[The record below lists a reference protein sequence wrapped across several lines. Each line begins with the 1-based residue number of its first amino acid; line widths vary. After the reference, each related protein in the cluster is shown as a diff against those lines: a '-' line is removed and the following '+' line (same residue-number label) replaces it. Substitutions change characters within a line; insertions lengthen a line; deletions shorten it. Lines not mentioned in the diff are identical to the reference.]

1 MHAEHTPND
10 RGAQNVSSPIK
21 SGYLKHFGWP
31 FVGSGASKSRESG
44 ELGLRSDDRGWFD
57 PLVRSLG
64 NRALRFALMN
74 VGDLETAQDIV
85 QEAFARCWASPNTP
99 STETDF
105 HCWLYRV
112 IANLARDHHRQR
124 VRFRNLSIPPAV
136 PVDPV
141 ERMERRSQDQ
151 EVLAALRTLS
161 FRERQAIY
169 LRYFEDQSF
178 ADVARIMGRPQV
190 SVRVLVHRALGK
202 LRHRLEAGAVKEVVL
217 L

>member
-1 MHAEHTPND
+1 LGFAT
-10 RGAQNVSSPIK
+10 RWIGSK
-21 SGYLKHFGWP
+21 SGE
-31 FVGSGASKSRESG
+31 RG
-44 ELGLRSDDRGWFD
+44 ELALSPDDRSWFD
-57 PLVRSLG
+57 PLVRGLG

-99 STETDF
+99 SSEADF
-105 HCWLYRV
+105 HRWLFRV

-124 VRFRNLSIPPAV
+124 HRFRTLSIPP
-136 PVDPV
+136 PMPIDPI
-141 ERMERRSQDQ
+141 ERMERRSQDE

-161 FRERQAIY
+161 LRERQAIY

-178 ADVARIMGRPQV
+178 ADTARIMGSPQV

-202 LRHRLEAGAVKEVVL
+202 LRHRLEAGAVKEVVVW
-217 L
+217 

>member
-1 MHAEHTPND
+1 
-10 RGAQNVSSPIK
+10 
-21 SGYLKHFGWP
+21 
-31 FVGSGASKSRESG
+31 
-44 ELGLRSDDRGWFD
+44 
-57 PLVRSLG
+57 
-64 NRALRFALMN
+64 MN

-105 HCWLYRV
+105 YRWLYRV

-124 VRFRNLSIPPAV
+124 VRFRNLPIPPAV

-141 ERMERRSQDQ
+141 ERVERRSEDQ
-151 EVLAALRTLS
+151 EILAALKTLS
-161 FRERQAIY
+161 LRERQAIY

-178 ADVARIMGRPQV
+178 ADTARIMGSPQV

-202 LRHRLEAGAVKEVVL
+202 LRHRLESDAEREVAVG
-217 L
+217 